1 MGGVGTTNHTELLI
15 VSNTL
20 ILQEYYKQIK
30 NSYPNDIDSVITNYT
45 NKEKDS
51 KIEILELKNENL
63 ELKMKI
69 LELTLFS

>member
-1 MGGVGTTNHTELLI
+1 MGTTNHTELLI

-69 LELTLFS
+69 LELTK